1 MTILQQICDKKR
13 THVEAQKVKIPFQ
26 TLKQQITQ
34 TPQPRGF
41 LDNLK
46 ANAPC
51 AIIAEVKKASPSK
64 GLLSDHFDPADIAA
78 NYQSAGAAC
87 ISTLTDQ
94 PYFQGEDNDLTSVIK
109 TTSIP
114 ILRKD
119 FIIDEY
125 QIYES
130 RALGADCILLI
141 MAALTDAQAQSFYT
155 LARDLGMDVLV
166 EIHDEPELER
176 ALKFNPR
183 LIGINNRNLKTLDVT
198 LETSFNLVDQMPD
211 TVFKISESGITGIKD
226 IQSLQ
231 SVGFQGFLIG
241 EILMRQENPQKTLKN
256 WLTQTMN

>member
-1 MTILQQICDKKR
+1 MTILEKICDKKR
-13 THVEAQKVKIPFQ
+13 IHVEAQKTKTPLEP
-26 TLKQQITQ
+26 LKQKITQ

-46 ANAPC
+46 AKSPC

-64 GLLSDHFDPADIAA
+64 GLLSDNFDPADIAA

-94 PYFQGEDNDLTSVIK
+94 PYFQGQDSDLTTVINN
-109 TTSIP
+109 TTIP

-141 MAALTDAQAQSFYT
+141 MAALTDDQAQIFYT

-166 EIHDEPELER
+166 EIHDETELER
-176 ALKFNPR
+176 TLKFNPR

-211 TVFKISESGITGIKD
+211 TVFKISESGITGIED

-231 SVGFQGFLIG
+231 SAGFKGFLIG
-241 EILMRQENPQKTLKN
+241 ETLMRQENSQKTLKN